1 MDSDFFDIITNK
13 EKLQKELVFY
23 SLFLMVFENFVS
35 HWKDTIRSFY
45 SNGFAK
51 DEQTGEYYDFVKTKW
66 VDGECITTRDKEKE
80 QEFNKEVFQLVKK
93 NGKNNPKLSMFR
105 WMTNNHFIDEEDYK
119 ILERC
124 YDKRNEYAHGIANCL
139 NRFVTQ
145 EEKELLKSLMR
156 TNEKA
161 SKNWVYEVELPT
173 TPSEELE
180 KFYDENG
187 DYIQPDVVTGTELFY
202 SLVLDSLK
210 DVFDE

>member
-1 MDSDFFDIITNK
+1 MDTDFIDIITNK

-66 VDGECITTRDKEKE
+66 IGGQCITTRDKEKE

-119 ILERC
+119 VLEKC

-145 EEKELLKSLMR
+145 DEKGLLKSLMK
-156 TNEKA
+156 THEKA

-173 TPSEELE
+173 TPSEDLE
-180 KFYDENG
+180 KFYNENG
-187 DYIQPDVVTGTELFY
+187 DYNPPDVVTGTELFY